1 MWIISN
7 VCTYSMANKICFS
20 SSKRLFIQRS
30 IKIIHLVPF
39 FARMQPNEKTMQM
52 NLLQIVDMSQVR
64 GSNYG
69 SKKMALFISAITTY
83 LYNYIWYMNLHT
95 YKYVC
100 VLQSTIQKKTNE
112 ASQLTYMYILWL
124 DSSLFCS
131 RAEKNIITSIKCIL
145 TIPTYM
151 IVTKSTTCVVYNDV
165 LYKYLNS
172 EYLIFMKPLIFAQ
185 NQLYFQK
192 IFILPIWSYSII
204 RCW

>member
-1 MWIISN
+1 
-7 VCTYSMANKICFS
+7 
-20 SSKRLFIQRS
+20 
-30 IKIIHLVPF
+30 
-39 FARMQPNEKTMQM
+39 M

-83 LYNYIWYMNLHT
+83 LYNYIWYMYLHT

-131 RAEKNIITSIKCIL
+131 RAKKYYNKHSKVHTNHMNIHDRSSEKIGLRSMKMLQNLLCLCKKKTHVV
-145 TIPTYM
+145 
-151 IVTKSTTCVVYNDV
+151 IVLFFISSNFTFSLMNTLVYADIDQGIHKEKSKV
-165 LYKYLNS
+165 S
-172 EYLIFMKPLIFAQ
+172 
-185 NQLYFQK
+185 
-192 IFILPIWSYSII
+192 
-204 RCW
+204 